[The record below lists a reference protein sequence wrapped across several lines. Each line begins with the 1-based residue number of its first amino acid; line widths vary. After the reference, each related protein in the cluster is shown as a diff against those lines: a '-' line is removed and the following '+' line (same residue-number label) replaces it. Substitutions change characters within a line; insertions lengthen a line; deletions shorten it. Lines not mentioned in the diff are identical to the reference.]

1 MLEEKHTGILKL
13 GVAVL
18 TAWGIAAGQ
27 AHAASFTLTDE
38 NSTVRFE
45 TESSE
50 FLSDWVVDGFDEVF
64 QRGFWYRV
72 GDEGPE
78 RNVHAT
84 LTQTQA
90 NTADLDG
97 DGRPDEL
104 FVEYENPGLFNIE
117 LVYSLEGGRPG
128 SLRSLLNE
136 AVEIFNVSDSPLDIS
151 LFAYSDYDLH
161 SSAGGDSVV
170 VSRNPDVGTVAA
182 FQQDSTGASVT
193 VASNPGADRYEASNY
208 PDLVSQL
215 NFISTDPT
223 NLAFTDGS
231 STASG
236 DVTFAFQYDRTIGAG
251 ESRLISQSAFVQ
263 EVPEPTSVVG
273 MLALSVWGGG
283 TLLKRRHKQEVNA

>member
-1 MLEEKHTGILKL
+1 MLEEKRTGILKL

-18 TAWGIAAGQ
+18 AAWGISAGQ
-27 AHAASFTLTDE
+27 ADAASFTLTDD
-38 NSTVRFE
+38 NSTVRFD
-45 TESSE
+45 TESSV
-50 FLSDWVVDGFDEVF
+50 FLSDWVVDGFREVF

-72 GDEGPE
+72 GDDGPE
-78 RNVHAT
+78 RNVHST

-90 NTADLDG
+90 NTADLDS
-97 DGRPDEL
+97 DGRSDEL
-104 FVEYENPGLFNIE
+104 FVEYENPGLFSIE
-117 LVYSLEGGRPG
+117 FVYSLKGGSPG

-136 AVEIFNVSDSPLDIS
+136 AVEVFNVSDSPLDIS

-161 SSAGGDSVV
+161 SSSGGDFVE
-170 VSRNPDVGTVAA
+170 VSRNPVIGTVAA
-182 FQQDSTGASVT
+182 LQQDSTGASVT
-193 VASNPGADRYEASNY
+193 VASIPGADRYQASNY
-208 PDLVSQL
+208 PDLVAQL
-215 NFISTDPT
+215 NDVSPT

-263 EVPEPTSVVG
+263 EVPEPTSVLG

-283 TLLKRRHKQEVNA
+283 ALLKRRQKQEVNF